1 MTFTTAL
8 DEVYREI
15 EIMKKLDNPN
25 MIKIYEV
32 IDDPISEKLYVIMPV
47 ADYGDCIEWDPSVG
61 EFHPNHRLQAKNI
74 NKAHKIN
81 PKDAKYYDEDTIRRM
96 AKALIYAL
104 DYLHNDL

>member
-15 EIMKKLDNPN
+15 DIMKKLDNAN

-47 ADYGDCIEWDPSVG
+47 ADYGDYRMEP
-61 EFHPNHRLQAKNI
+61 I
-74 NKAHKIN
+74 NL
-81 PKDAKYYDEDTIRRM
+81 
-96 AKALIYAL
+96 LISP
-104 DYLHNDL
+104 